1 MNLKNGTAGS
11 DTHEM
16 FRTAS
21 PPDPASVALRAL
33 HVSLNEP
40 VVAIDDLPAGPA
52 RAAIAVLEALGGA
65 GAVWVAVA
73 LRSTTRG
80 DVFLYAAEGDSP
92 ADRSL
97 DAAVSFAG
105 TLGFLFD
112 DEEPEPTA
120 DAEVLWNEW
129 LGCMAYRPGAVP
141 ALEMDGAFAPALPA
155 VCSELP
161 LTKFRQLPAMG
172 LEEGPGRAT

>member
-1 MNLKNGTAGS
+1 VNLKTGAAVS
-11 DTHEM
+11 DTPEM
-16 FRTAS
+16 FCIAS
-21 PPDPASVALRAL
+21 PPDPASVVLKAL

-52 RAAIAVLEALGGA
+52 RAAIAVLEALGSA

-73 LRSTTRG
+73 LRSTTLG
-80 DVFLYAAEGDSP
+80 DVFLYAAGGDSP
-92 ADRSL
+92 RNRSL

-112 DEEPEPTA
+112 DEEPEPA
-120 DAEVLWNEW
+120 EDAEALWNEW
-129 LGCMAYRPGAVP
+129 LDCLAQRPGAVP
-141 ALEMDGAFAPALPA
+141 ALEMDGEFAPALPA

-161 LTKFRQLPAMG
+161 LTKFRQLPMAG
-172 LEEGPGRAT
+172 LEDGPGRET